1 MKPTIKMIAKK
12 AGVSR
17 GTIDRVLHNR
27 PNVNSEKRQ
36 KVLDILKEMDYA
48 PNFAARAL
56 ALKVK
61 DIKIAALLPN
71 WTGYFKEEVLRGIED
86 ATQELRNYNI
96 DILLE
101 RCKTEQ
107 PQECIKKIDAL
118 IAKGIRGIAICAK
131 DTISIQK
138 KLFSIVQA
146 GIPVVTFNSDISH
159 SGRLCFVGMD
169 LIKEGRIGAELM
181 SKILP
186 AKGRTLIV
194 CGNLEFYAH
203 KSRVQGFCDRFQE
216 LGRQPNTYTVVETNN
231 EHETTRQRV
240 SEYLAG
246 KEDIKG
252 IYMANE
258 SVAGCVEAIKQ
269 SHIAKKIPLVCHD
282 ASSSHIDFLR
292 EGIVDFVI
300 EQNMY
305 RQGLEPLK
313 MIADLLIEGKRPE
326 KDIDYS
332 RIHIV
337 CAENID

>member
-1 MKPTIKMIAKK
+1 
-12 AGVSR
+12 
-17 GTIDRVLHNR
+17 
-27 PNVNSEKRQ
+27 
-36 KVLDILKEMDYA
+36 MDYA
-48 PNFAARAL
+48 PDFAARAL

-61 DIKIAALLPN
+61 NIKIAALLPN
-71 WTGYFKEEVLRGIED
+71 WTGHFKEEVLRGIED
-86 ATQELRNYNI
+86 ATQELQNYHI

-131 DTISIQK
+131 DTVSIQK
-138 KLFSIVQA
+138 KLFSVAQA

-159 SGRLCFVGMD
+159 SGRLCFVGQD

-186 AKGRTLIV
+186 AEGRTLIV

-203 KSRVQGFCDRFQE
+203 KTRVQGFCDRFRE
-216 LGRQPNTYTVVETNN
+216 LGRDPNMCTVVETNN
-231 EHETTRQRV
+231 EYKTTYQKVIGYLSGRERV
-240 SEYLAG
+240 
-246 KEDIKG
+246 KG

-258 SVAGCVEAIKQ
+258 SVSGCVEAIKQ

-282 ASSSHIDFLR
+282 ASSSHINFLR

-313 MIADLLIEGKRPE
+313 MIAELLIEGRRPE

-332 RIHIV
+332 RIQIF